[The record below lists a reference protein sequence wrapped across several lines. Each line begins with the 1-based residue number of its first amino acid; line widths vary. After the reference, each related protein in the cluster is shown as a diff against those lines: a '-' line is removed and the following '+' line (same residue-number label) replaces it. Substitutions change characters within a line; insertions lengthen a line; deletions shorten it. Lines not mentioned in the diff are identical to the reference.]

1 MNFELRILNFC
12 RHFFENCNNF
22 SNFAKNLIN
31 SGFHTPML
39 EQFIKNRIIAQLPF
53 ETNEGQVQL
62 LDKLSQFIISPT
74 PRKAFILRGYAGT
87 GKTSIMAALVQ
98 AMKDLN
104 QRIVLLAPTGRAAK
118 VLSKYAHVPAYTI
131 HKYIYRART
140 AMCAPSLEA
149 RGDEAR
155 GDEAIRR
162 WGDEAIRREA
172 MRREARGK
180 EQFTLRDNLHKHTL
194 FIVDEASM
202 ISPLQLPHKGESSG
216 PGVQFGSGSLLDDLV
231 RFVYSSEGCSL
242 LLLGDDAQLPP
253 VGSTQSP
260 ALSEEYMAGYQLDIH
275 SHTLTEVAR
284 QANDS
289 GILANA
295 TRLRPLALGGRSLGV
310 LISAGLERVFASAN
324 GQEFRSLG
332 VQEDTFWDLLKFGE
346 DVCTVSGAELLEA
359 LEQSYNEVGEEET
372 ILLTR
377 TNKRTNI
384 YNQGIRAR
392 ILWREDEISSGDRL
406 MVSKNNY
413 FWTEKYEDLPFLA
426 NGDMLEI
433 VRLRNEREMYGYH
446 FADVQLRSLDYDWE
460 IDAVVWLDSLRSDTP
475 DANNVMH
482 RDLVWK
488 IAEDYPELQRNKK
501 QLTEAVYSS
510 PYYNALQ
517 VRMAY
522 AITGHKSQGGQWERV
537 FIDPNIGG
545 AMRRE
550 GDGAMRREGDEAREF
565 YRWLYTAIT
574 RATKKVY
581 FIKNN

>member
-1 MNFELRILNFC
+1 
-12 RHFFENCNNF
+12 
-22 SNFAKNLIN
+22 
-31 SGFHTPML
+31 ML

-53 ETNEGQVQL
+53 EANEGQMEL
-62 LDKLSQFIISPT
+62 LDKLSQFIVSPT
-74 PRKAFILRGYAGT
+74 PRKAFVLRGYAGT

-98 AMKDLN
+98 AMKELK
-104 QRIVLLAPTGRAAK
+104 QHIVLLAPTGRAAK

-140 AMCAPSLEA
+140 KSAPSLEA
-149 RGDEAR
+149 RGDEA
-155 GDEAIRR
+155 
-162 WGDEAIRREA
+162 IRREA
-172 MRREARGK
+172 IRREARGK
-180 EQFTLRDNLHKHTL
+180 EQFTLRDNLHKNTL

-202 ISPLQLPHKGESSG
+202 ISGLRDNPI
-216 PGVQFGSGSLLDDLV
+216 FGSGNLLDDLV
-231 RFVYSSEGCSL
+231 KFVYSSEGCSL

-253 VGSTQSP
+253 VGSDLSP
-260 ALSEEYMAGYQLDIH
+260 ALNKDYIAGYQLDTQ
-275 SHTLTEVAR
+275 SHTLTTVAR
-284 QANDS
+284 QASDS

-295 TRLRPLALGGRSLGV
+295 TRLRPLALGGAGALSLEDG
-310 LISAGLERVFASAN
+310 AGRLQNATL
-324 GQEFRSLG
+324 QFRG
-332 VQEDTFWDLLKFGE
+332 EENFWDILEFGE

-359 LEQSYNEVGEEET
+359 IEQSYNEVGVEET

-377 TNKRTNI
+377 TNRRTNI

-392 ILWREDEISSGDRL
+392 ILWREEEISGGDRL
-406 MVSKNNY
+406 MVVKNNY

-426 NGDMLEI
+426 NGDMLEV

-460 IDAVVWLDSLRSDTP
+460 IDAVLWLDTLRSDKP
-475 DANNVMH
+475 EDNQLMH
-482 RDLVWK
+482 KDLFWK
-488 IAEDYPELQRNKK
+488 IAEDYPELQHNKK
-501 QLTEAVYSS
+501 QLTEAIYES

-517 VRMAY
+517 ARMAY

-545 AMRRE
+545 DRRE
-550 GDGAMRREGDEAREF
+550 AKGDEAREF

-581 FIKNN
+581 FIKNK

>member
-1 MNFELRILNFC
+1 
-12 RHFFENCNNF
+12 
-22 SNFAKNLIN
+22 
-31 SGFHTPML
+31 ML
-39 EQFIKNRIIAQLPF
+39 EQFIKNRVIAQLPF
-53 ETNEGQVQL
+53 EANEGQVQL

-140 AMCAPSLEA
+140 KGAPSLEA

-172 MRREARGK
+172 IRREAMGREAMGREARGK

-202 ISPLQLPHKGESSG
+202 ISGNGQWAMGNGQAL
-216 PGVQFGSGSLLDDLV
+216 FGSGNLLDDLV

-295 TRLRPLALGGRSLGV
+295 TRLRPLALGGRSSEVQEFRSSGV
-310 LISAGLERVFASAN
+310 
-324 GQEFRSLG
+324 QEFRSLG

-460 IDAVVWLDSLRSDTP
+460 IDAVVWLDSLRSDTS

-482 RDLVWK
+482 RDLFWK

-501 QLTEAVYSS
+501 KLAEAVYSS

-550 GDGAMRREGDEAREF
+550 GEKAMGREGDGAIRREGDEAREF